1 MASVRSCVARRWDRK
16 PPWPLREGA
25 WLQGCGTVGAG
36 GPEPGGAKKGQVCRS
51 QGHAAPQAFPSISC
65 LGPKTWQ
72 DGVGTLNHQPLFSW
86 GARGLFGLNGP
97 FFFWPF
103 PPPPRKTSDVKGIGN
118 QEQAPGQGRAAPRS
132 LAGRCRSPPR
142 HRFLAFC
149 SLRILGPLPAL
160 ASRISQEANIT
171 HSSSS

>member
-1 MASVRSCVARRWDRK
+1 M
-16 PPWPLREGA
+16 
-25 WLQGCGTVGAG
+25 GAG
-36 GPEPGGAKKGQVCRS
+36 GAEPGGAKKGQVCRS

-103 PPPPRKTSDVKGIGN
+103 PPPPREGN
-118 QEQAPGQGRAAPRS
+118 RESGAGPRAGQGGSPEPGWAMPLTSPSPIPDVLFPPHSRPSPCSGVSHFAGSQHHPQFLLLRALCVVSTA
-132 LAGRCRSPPR
+132 
-142 HRFLAFC
+142 HR
-149 SLRILGPLPAL
+149 GQG
-160 ASRISQEANIT
+160 ASVC
-171 HSSSS
+171 